1 MSASEIAAPSVPLTA
16 TFAGR
21 LEAHGHALAVATDA
35 GERLSYI
42 ELAARAD
49 EFAASLPPGR
59 HLLLIEAA
67 NELAPLVAYIAALRH
82 GHPVIMAGDGGAG
95 QLQRTIETYR
105 PSIRFRKDGARW
117 VAEAGPPGPRSL
129 HPDLAVMLSTSGS
142 TGAAKLVRLDRGA
155 VEANAKSI
163 GEYLGLTSDD
173 RAITTLP
180 IHYSYGLSVVNS
192 HLAAGGAILLTA
204 RSVVDDAFWDFFAAE
219 EATSLAGVP
228 YTYELFERIGLRLRR
243 LPSLRTMT
251 QAGGRLPPETA
262 RTYADWARGAGVRF
276 FVMYGQTEATAR
288 MAYVPPELLSDN
300 PGCIGLAIPGGAFHL
315 VDETGRV
322 VDGPE
327 AQGELVYR
335 GANVMSGYALVE
347 ADLAKGREL
356 SELPTGDLAMR
367 DAQGLYRIVG
377 RKTRFSKLFGLRI
390 SFDEVEDRLRRQGVS
405 AIVTGDDE
413 LLAVGVVAAEPQV

>member
-1 MSASEIAAPSVPLTA
+1 MSASDIAAPSIPLTA

-105 PSIRFRKDGARW
+105 PSVRFRKDGARW
-117 VAEAGPPGPRSL
+117 VAEPGAPGARNL
-129 HPDLAVMLSTSGS
+129 HPDLAVLLSTSGS
-142 TGAAKLVRLDRGA
+142 TGAAKLVRLDRSA
-155 VEANAKSI
+155 VDANAKSI

-204 RSVVDDAFWDFFAAE
+204 RSVVDDAFWDFFAA
-219 EATSLAGVP
+219 
-228 YTYELFERIGLRLRR
+228 
-243 LPSLRTMT
+243 
-251 QAGGRLPPETA
+251 
-262 RTYADWARGAGVRF
+262 
-276 FVMYGQTEATAR
+276 
-288 MAYVPPELLSDN
+288 
-300 PGCIGLAIPGGAFHL
+300 
-315 VDETGRV
+315 
-322 VDGPE
+322 
-327 AQGELVYR
+327 
-335 GANVMSGYALVE
+335 
-347 ADLAKGREL
+347 
-356 SELPTGDLAMR
+356 
-367 DAQGLYRIVG
+367 
-377 RKTRFSKLFGLRI
+377 
-390 SFDEVEDRLRRQGVS
+390 
-405 AIVTGDDE
+405 
-413 LLAVGVVAAEPQV
+413 